1 MVLKER
7 FKRELE
13 DCEIYDNFIQDSS
26 INKVPIEYLIFRIGK
41 HLYALSYYKWY
52 VISEIDKPSKDA
64 YEISSPKAFSR
75 NRMSAYLRQLKII
88 NMEN

>member
-13 DCEIYDNFIQDSS
+13 GCTIYDNFIRDSS
-26 INKVPIEYLIFRIGK
+26 LNGMPIEYLVFSIGK
-41 HLYALSYYKWY
+41 HYFALSYCKWY
-52 VISEIDKPSKDA
+52 VISEIDKPSGDA
-64 YEISSPKAFSR
+64 YEVSEPKAFSR
-75 NRMSAYLRQLKII
+75 NRISAYLRQLKII